1 MVSSKAERF
10 QLRRG
15 VAMARWKFRG
25 VVVVCGMALLLQGM
39 MARAATAHDEAPVAA
54 PVAEIFAP
62 GVISGPAND
71 GLPTFSPDGNTLF
84 FTRSTANWG
93 MILESHRVKGQW
105 SEPERAPFS
114 GEWPDSSPSMSPDG
128 KFLVFQSTR
137 PAEPL
142 RPDQMPKEGQPMP
155 GVVSNLWRVDRVGDG
170 WGKESWGKPVRLAD
184 AVNIGKSIWKP
195 SVAAD
200 GTIYL
205 TVIDE
210 KGGKRLYSARW
221 KDGVYERAQPLSFSD
236 GSTGDVDPEIAP
248 DQSFLVFV
256 SSGRLKGDA
265 KDHLFI
271 TLREGEGWGPVT
283 AIRYAGDDKYG
294 FSTDDEPHLG
304 PSPGP
309 DRRTVYF
316 SSDRAVPVH
325 FPRTME
331 QAERDLKRLES
342 WDNSNSNVWS
352 LPLGSWLKDGAR
364 M

>member
-1 MVSSKAERF
+1 
-10 QLRRG
+10 
-15 VAMARWKFRG
+15 MARMRFWG
-25 VVVVCGMALLLQGM
+25 VVLVGGMAGLAGLAPGK
-39 MARAATAHDEAPVAA
+39 MAWAVAAHDEAAASVTEPV
-54 PVAEIFAP
+54 PEIFAP

-71 GLPTFSPDGNTLF
+71 GSPTFSPDGNTLF

-93 MILESHRVKGQW
+93 MILESHRVNGEW
-105 SEPERAPFS
+105 SQPRPAPFS

-137 PAEPL
+137 PAVPL
-142 RPDQMPKEGQPMP
+142 RPDQMPKEGQPIP

-170 WGKESWGKPVRLAD
+170 WSQPVRLPD

-195 SVAAD
+195 SVAGD

-205 TVIDE
+205 TVIDD
-210 KGGKRLYSARW
+210 KGGKRLYSSRW
-221 KDGVYERAQPLSFSD
+221 KDGVYQQAQPLSFSD

-248 DQSFLVFV
+248 DESFLVFV

-271 TLREGEGWGPVT
+271 TMREGEGWGPVK

-304 PSPGP
+304 PGSGP
-309 DRRTVYF
+309 DSRTVYF

-331 QAERDLKRLES
+331 QAERDLKRLEI
-342 WDNSNSNVWS
+342 WDNSNANVWS
-352 LPLGSWLKDGAR
+352 LPLGAWLKDGAR